1 MREEPNR
8 ILLIDDDLTFSQT
21 LAASLIRRGY
31 VVDIAHNLQQA
42 LSISPQPIQ
51 YVILDLQLNGDSGL
65 NLLAPLLND
74 YPQRQILILTGYASI
89 TTAVEA
95 IKRGAMD
102 YLCKPV
108 TTSAIVKTFMHNQ
121 SNAATDNVA
130 LETTPLNTTPH
141 TTTSNPLTLNRLQ
154 WEHLQ
159 RVLQEHDGNISAC
172 ARALNMHRRTLQRKL
187 QKRPSPNDRQ

>member
-1 MREEPNR
+1 
-8 ILLIDDDLTFSQT
+8 
-21 LAASLIRRGY
+21 
-31 VVDIAHNLQQA
+31 
-42 LSISPQPIQ
+42 
-51 YVILDLQLNGDSGL
+51 
-65 NLLAPLLND
+65 LAPLLND

-108 TTSAIVKTFMHNQ
+108 TSSEIIKAFNNNKT
-121 SNAATDNVA
+121 D
-130 LETTPLNTTPH
+130 TTHDAMEKAPAEA
-141 TTTSNPLTLNRLQ
+141 NPLTLNRLE

-187 QKRPSPNDRQ
+187 QKRPSPH

>member
-1 MREEPNR
+1 MRETHNR
-8 ILLIDDDLTFSQT
+8 ILLIDDDITFSQT
-21 LAASLIRRGY
+21 LAASLTRRGY
-31 VVDIAHNLQQA
+31 VVEIAHNMQQA
-42 LSISPQPIQ
+42 INISPQPIQ
-51 YVILDLQLNGDSGL
+51 QVILDLQLNGDSGL

-108 TTSAIVKTFMHNQ
+108 TSTEILKAFNLGKTDAFI
-121 SNAATDNVA
+121 D
-130 LETTPLNTTPH
+130 TTQIESPAE
-141 TTTSNPLTLNRLQ
+141 NPLTLNRLE

-187 QKRPSPNDRQ
+187 QKRPSPH